1 VPVRFDAVE
10 TKREEGKEIAWK
22 TTDGQLVAHT
32 GAIRLMPEPGG
43 RTRVQVRLTYNPVAG
58 AVGHAIAAM
67 LGAHP
72 SHRMKQDLMRLKSY
86 AETRAA
92 QPTRT

>member
-1 VPVRFDAVE
+1 
-10 TKREEGKEIAWK
+10 
-22 TTDGQLVAHT
+22 
-32 GAIRLMPEPGG
+32 
-43 RTRVQVRLTYNPVAG
+43 LTYNPVAG

-72 SHRMKQDLMRLKSY
+72 AHRMQQDLMRLKSY